1 MDTEKEIEKETEID
15 IEKKAPNA
23 ADVGDMI
30 IIKTGSKKGAKG
42 KVFIVRDSSVI
53 VEIGKNVNTGE
64 PIRTVV
70 NHKNYKKL

>member
-1 MDTEKEIEKETEID
+1 METEKELEKEA
-15 IEKKAPNA
+15 EKKAPKS

-30 IIKTGSKKGAKG
+30 LIKTGSKKGAKG
-42 KVFIVRDSSVI
+42 KVIIVRDSSVI

-70 NHKNYKKL
+70 NHKNYKKV